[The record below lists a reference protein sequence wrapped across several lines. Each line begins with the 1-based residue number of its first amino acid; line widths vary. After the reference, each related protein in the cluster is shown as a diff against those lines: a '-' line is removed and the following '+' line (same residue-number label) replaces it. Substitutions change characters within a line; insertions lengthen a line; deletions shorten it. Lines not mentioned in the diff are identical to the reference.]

1 MVKLTRNHYRC
12 AKSVTWEDVMD
23 KINCDQNVAMDMVGK
38 RPTFVCRSE
47 YTPKSMKGV
56 LRRTGLKDY
65 MYSHLF
71 LKIVILL

>member
-47 YTPKSMKGV
+47 YTPKSMKRV
-56 LRRTGLKDY
+56 FEENRSK
-65 MYSHLF
+65 
-71 LKIVILL
+71 KIICIHIFS